1 MTRDRMDMIKN
12 KIKKSATLKTIPHT
26 VGAKI
31 SPKVKLPEKVMF
43 LSNFCTTNL
52 SMLFSIKLVAESASL
67 VDENVPG
74 IKPSKRSFRK
84 VKMESYNDEPTKFS
98 ANAFA
103 R

>member
-1 MTRDRMDMIKN
+1 MTRDRMDIIKN
-12 KIKKSATLKTIPHT
+12 KIKKSVTLKTAPHT

-31 SPKVKLPEKVMF
+31 SPKVKLSEKVMF

-84 VKMESYNDEPTKFS
+84 LKMESYNGEPIRFS
-98 ANAFA
+98 AKMFA